1 MVKPLSSRAVRTRTV
16 KKAEVRRQKAE
27 GVPTNEFGGFN
38 KVATRLFF
46 SINKFRGFKP
56 YGREQRTYFCIKA
69 YLLSFCPLPSALCL
83 SSVSLSSEASEA
95 RPVSWDFGNPN
106 LSKAGWGSS
115 FV

>member
-1 MVKPLSSRAVRTRTV
+1 VLKTI

-83 SSVSLSSEASEA
+83 SSVKNNTKPRTLFFEQK
-95 RPVSWDFGNPN
+95 G
-106 LSKAGWGSS
+106 LLGILKS
-115 FV
+115 FYNNTNKFHTTEY